1 MGEARQSAS
10 TGNKFESQIGFSRAL
25 RVGDRVAVSGTAP
38 IGDDGATVGVG
49 DLYVQTVRCFD
60 IAERA
65 LAQVGA
71 SIGDVVRTRVMLTD
85 ITRWAEAA
93 QAHGERFAKVRPAST
108 FVEVSAL
115 IDPDWL
121 VEIEVDAIVTGD
133 DG

>member
-1 MGEARQSAS
+1 MGAERQRAS
-10 TGNKFESQIGFSRAL
+10 TGNKYELQVGFSRAL
-25 RVGDRVAVSGTAP
+25 RVGDWVAVAGTAP
-38 IGDDGATVGVG
+38 IGDDGVTVGVG

-71 SIGDVVRTRVMLTD
+71 SIGHVVRTRVMLTD

-93 QAHGERFAKVRPAST
+93 QAHGERFADVRPAST

-121 VEIEVDAIVTGD
+121 VEIEMDAIVD
-133 DG
+133 D

>member
-1 MGEARQSAS
+1 MGGARRSAS

-25 RVGDRVAVSGTAP
+25 RVGDQVAVSGTAP

-71 SIGDVVRTRVMLTD
+71 SIGDVVRTRILLTD
-85 ITRWAEAA
+85 ITRWAEAG
-93 QAHGERFAKVRPAST
+93 QAHSERFADVRPAST

-121 VEIEVDAIVTGD
+121 VEIEVDAIVAAD
-133 DG
+133 L